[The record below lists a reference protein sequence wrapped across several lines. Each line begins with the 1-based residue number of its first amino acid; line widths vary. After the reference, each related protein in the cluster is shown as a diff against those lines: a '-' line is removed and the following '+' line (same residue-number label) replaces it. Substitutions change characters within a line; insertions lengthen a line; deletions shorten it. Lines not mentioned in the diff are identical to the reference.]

1 MNKLSN
7 NEENDMTKTVEIMT
21 EEIAAQAK
29 LFEVCG
35 PDIMKQVD
43 EILRKTKLAEKV
55 DRLYIAGC
63 GDSFFAGIAC
73 RDFIVKYAK
82 IHVEVYQALEFS
94 RYVCPAEVDEKAV
107 VLSISSSGRVARTT
121 ECALRAREKNA
132 FSIAVSRNA
141 DGPLVKAA
149 AEKII
154 VNIPDVVGMA
164 PGTQSYVASM
174 LAAMCFGIAL
184 GREKGI
190 LAEKDV
196 KSIFKYIEDLGRAM
210 RLTVEKNFDLTRK
223 YLEAY
228 YSTDNPDRIRMFHFL
243 GSGPNWATAQFATMK
258 FLEASGFDSVPQGVE
273 EWAHSQYFTTKP
285 GTHVI
290 VIAPRG
296 GSRERAMEVLQAVTV
311 MDGKK
316 IAIGEE
322 DDEELARAADIFL
335 PICGMNNIKEE
346 FSALIYPI
354 PLELM
359 AMHLGEVLGV
369 QAFEFDKKPW
379 RKEENYRQI
388 FGSKI
393 VTLKDQNGEKK

>member
-1 MNKLSN
+1 MAKS
-7 NEENDMTKTVEIMT
+7 MEIMA

-29 LFEVCG
+29 LFEVLG

-43 EILRKTKLAEKV
+43 DILHKTKLAEKV
-55 DRLYIAGC
+55 NRMYVTGC

-73 RDFIVKYAK
+73 RDFVVKYAK
-82 IHVEVYQALEFS
+82 IHMEAYQAIEFS
-94 RYVCPAEVDEKAV
+94 RYVCPTEVDEHAV
-107 VLSISSSGRVARTT
+107 VLSISNSGQVARTA
-121 ECALRAREKNA
+121 ECALRAKEKNA
-132 FSIAVSRNA
+132 FSIGVTRNPEGKLA
-141 DGPLVKAA
+141 KAA
-149 AEKII
+149 SETII
-154 VNIPDVVGMA
+154 FKIPDMVGMA

-174 LAAMCFGIAL
+174 LAVICFAIAL
-184 GREKGI
+184 GREKGV
-190 LAEKDV
+190 LDENGV
-196 KSIFKYIEDLGRAM
+196 KSIFNYIKELGQAM

-223 YLEAY
+223 YLQAY
-228 YSTDNPDRIRMFHFL
+228 FAPDHPDRIRMFHIL

-258 FLEASGFDSVPQGVE
+258 LLEAGGFDSVPQGVE

-290 VIAPRG
+290 AIAPRG

-335 PICGMNNIKEE
+335 PICGMKNIKEE
-346 FSALIYPI
+346 FTPLIYPI

-359 AMHLGEVLGV
+359 AMQLSEVLGIE
-369 QAFEFDKKPW
+369 AFEFDKKPW
-379 RKEENYRQI
+379 RKEENFRQI

-393 VTLKDQNGEKK
+393 VSLKEESEKSK